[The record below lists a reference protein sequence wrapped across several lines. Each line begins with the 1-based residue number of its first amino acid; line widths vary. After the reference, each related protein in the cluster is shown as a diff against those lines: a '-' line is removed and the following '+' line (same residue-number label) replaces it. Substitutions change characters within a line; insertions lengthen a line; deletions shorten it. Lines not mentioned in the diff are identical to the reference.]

1 MPAAEGSA
9 LYSPGLTASPVGP
22 PPEIGRT
29 CPSAKWFASIS
40 TQELRVLMEPRKRAI
55 LKAVVHEF
63 TESAIPVG
71 SQALVSRY
79 FLNLS
84 SATIRNE
91 LSNLGDLGY
100 LIQPHTSSGRIPS
113 DQGYRYFVDFL
124 MDSESVTPQVGDYIT
139 EQIKNAPADGQAFVE
154 KVAMVVATVTQNAS
168 VVTAPHG
175 PRARLKHIDLVSLE
189 PDAVLL
195 ILLMEGNLLRQQ
207 VLELSRPMVQEEL
220 TKLANRI
227 LSGLSGQDREA
238 IAKRVKTLPQGPE
251 QEVLQRIHDLLD
263 QFEQG
268 AETLVVHD
276 GVRNLLKQPE
286 FSDSTRLHEVLEIL
300 EESRNLSALLRELI
314 GESDLQVVIGSENGT
329 EQLRSCTVAL
339 TTYGP
344 SGRLKGTLGVVGPTR
359 MQYAQIVG
367 RLGAVARAASERMA
381 EMST

>member
-1 MPAAEGSA
+1 
-9 LYSPGLTASPVGP
+9 
-22 PPEIGRT
+22 
-29 CPSAKWFASIS
+29 
-40 TQELRVLMEPRKRAI
+40 MEPRKRAS

-113 DQGYRYFVDFL
+113 DLGYRYFVDFL
-124 MDSESVTPQVGDYIT
+124 MESESVTSQVAEYIID
-139 EQIKNAPADGQAFVE
+139 QIRAAPADGQAFVE
-154 KVAMVVATVTQNAS
+154 RVAMVVATVTQNAS

-175 PRARLKHIDLVSLE
+175 PRARLKHLDLVSLE
-189 PDAVLL
+189 PNAVLL

-207 VLELSRPMVQEEL
+207 VLELTKPMGQEGL
-220 TKLANRI
+220 TVLANRI
-227 LSGLSGQDREA
+227 LGDLSGKDREE
-238 IAKRVKTLPQGPE
+238 IASRVTSLPEGPE
-251 QEVLQRIHDLLD
+251 REVLERIHDLLD

-286 FSDSTRLHEVLEIL
+286 FSDANRLQEVLEIL
-300 EESRNLSALLRELI
+300 EESRHLSALLRELI
-314 GESDLQVVIGSENGT
+314 GDSDLQVVIGSENGT

-344 SGRLKGTLGVVGPTR
+344 AGGLKGTLGVVGPTR

-367 RLGAVARAASERMA
+367 RLGAVARAASERMS
-381 EMST
+381 EMSA

>member
-1 MPAAEGSA
+1 
-9 LYSPGLTASPVGP
+9 
-22 PPEIGRT
+22 
-29 CPSAKWFASIS
+29 
-40 TQELRVLMEPRKRAI
+40 MEPRKSAI

-84 SATIRNE
+84 SATVRNE

-113 DQGYRYFVDFL
+113 DLGYRYFVDFL
-124 MDSESVTPQVGDYIT
+124 MDSEAVGPKVGEYIT
-139 EQIKNAPADGQAFVE
+139 EQIRMAPAEAQAFVE

-175 PRARLKHIDLVSLE
+175 PRGRVKHLDLVSLE
-189 PDAVLL
+189 PRAVLL
-195 ILLMEGNLLRQQ
+195 ILLMEGNILRQQ
-207 VLELSRPMVQEEL
+207 VLELSVGMEQESL
-220 TKLANRI
+220 SKLGARI
-227 LSGLSGQDREA
+227 LGYLAGQDREA
-238 IAKRVKTLPQGPE
+238 IASRIKNLPPGPE
-251 QEVLQRIHDLLD
+251 HDILERIHDLLD

-286 FSDSTRLHEVLEIL
+286 FSDANRLQEVLEIL
-300 EESRNLSALLRELI
+300 EESRHLSALLRNLI
-314 GESDLQVVIGSENGT
+314 GDSDLQVVIGSENGT

-367 RLGAVARAASERMA
+367 RLGAVARAASDRMA
-381 EMST
+381 EISV

>member
-1 MPAAEGSA
+1 
-9 LYSPGLTASPVGP
+9 
-22 PPEIGRT
+22 
-29 CPSAKWFASIS
+29 
-40 TQELRVLMEPRKRAI
+40 MEPRKRAI

-63 TESAIPVG
+63 TDSAVPVG

-100 LIQPHTSSGRIPS
+100 LIQPHTSAGRIPS
-113 DQGYRYFVDFL
+113 DLGYRYFVDFL
-124 MDSESVTPQVGDYIT
+124 MDSQLVSQPINDYIV
-139 EQIKNAPADGQAFVE
+139 EQIRSAPADEQAFVE

-175 PRARLKHIDLVSLE
+175 PRARLKHLDLVSLE
-189 PDAVLL
+189 PRAVLL

-207 VLELSRPMVQEEL
+207 VLEVSVPAKQEFL

-227 LSGLSGQDREA
+227 LGELSGEDREA
-238 IAKRVKTLPQGPE
+238 IAKRVEKLPEGVE
-251 QEVLQRIHDLLD
+251 RDVLSRIHTLLD

-286 FSDSTRLHEVLEIL
+286 FSEAGRLQEVLEIL

-314 GESDLQVVIGSENGT
+314 GDSDLQVVIGSENGT

-367 RLGAVARAASERMA
+367 RLGAVAKAASERMA
-381 EMST
+381 EMTV

>member
-1 MPAAEGSA
+1 MFGRLSVGLPFTTRWRSPFSDRRGESA
-9 LYSPGLTASPVGP
+9 DGFAR
-22 PPEIGRT
+22 IG
-29 CPSAKWFASIS
+29 

-113 DQGYRYFVDFL
+113 DLGYRYFVDFL
-124 MDSESVTPQVGDYIT
+124 MDSESVTTQVGDYIS
-139 EQIKNAPADGQAFVE
+139 EQIRNAPADGQAFVE

-175 PRARLKHIDLVSLE
+175 PRARLKHLDLVSLE

-207 VLELSRPMVQEEL
+207 VLALSQPMVQEGL

-227 LSGLSGQDREA
+227 LSELSGQDREA
-238 IAKRVKTLPQGPE
+238 IGKRITALPVGPE
-251 QEVLQRIHDLLD
+251 QEVLQRIHDLLE

-286 FSDSTRLHEVLEIL
+286 FSDANRLQEVLEIL
-300 EESRNLSALLRELI
+300 EESRHLSALLRELI

-344 SGRLKGTLGVVGPTR
+344 SGHLKGTLGVVGPTR

-381 EMST
+381 EMSA

>member
-1 MPAAEGSA
+1 M
-9 LYSPGLTASPVGP
+9 
-22 PPEIGRT
+22 
-29 CPSAKWFASIS
+29 
-40 TQELRVLMEPRKRAI
+40 LMEPRKRAI

-71 SQALVSRY
+71 SQVLASRY

-100 LIQPHTSSGRIPS
+100 LIQPHTSSGRIPT

-124 MDSESVTPQVGDYIT
+124 MESASVSSQVAEYIT
-139 EQIKNAPADGQAFVE
+139 EQIRTAPADGQAFVE
-154 KVAMVVATVTQNAS
+154 RVAMVVATVTQNAS

-175 PRARLKHIDLVSLE
+175 SRARLKHLDLVSLE
-189 PDAVLL
+189 PQAVLL

-207 VLELSRPMVQEEL
+207 VLTELAHRTLADRSGRDRDGSATRVTELSAGPEREVLE
-220 TKLANRI
+220 RI
-227 LSGLSGQDREA
+227 L
-238 IAKRVKTLPQGPE
+238 
-251 QEVLQRIHDLLD
+251 DLLD
-263 QFEQG
+263 KFEQG

-286 FSDSTRLHEVLEIL
+286 FSDANRLQEVLEIL
-300 EESRNLSALLRELI
+300 EESRHLSALLRELI

-359 MQYAQIVG
+359 MQYGQIVG

-381 EMST
+381 EMSA

>member
-1 MPAAEGSA
+1 
-9 LYSPGLTASPVGP
+9 
-22 PPEIGRT
+22 
-29 CPSAKWFASIS
+29 
-40 TQELRVLMEPRKRAI
+40 MEPRKKAI
-55 LKAVVHEF
+55 LKAVVQEF
-63 TESAIPVG
+63 TESAVPVG

-113 DQGYRYFVDFL
+113 DLGYRYFVDFL
-124 MDSESVTPQVGDYIT
+124 MESQSVTPQVDDYISD
-139 EQIKNAPADGQAFVE
+139 QIRNAPADSQAFVE

-175 PRARLKHIDLVSLE
+175 PRARLKHLDLVSLE
-189 PDAVLL
+189 PRVVLL
-195 ILLMEGNLLRQQ
+195 ILLVEGNLLRQQ
-207 VLELSRPMVQEEL
+207 VLELTVRMEQDGL
-220 TKLANRI
+220 TKLGNRI
-227 LSGLSGQDREA
+227 LAQLVGEDREA
-238 IAKRVKTLPQGPE
+238 VSARIRLLTVGPE
-251 QEVLQRIHDLLD
+251 QEILQRIHDLLD
-263 QFEQG
+263 QFERG

-286 FSDSTRLHEVLEIL
+286 FSDANRLQEVLEIL
-300 EESRNLSALLRELI
+300 EESRHLSALLRELI

-329 EQLRSCTVAL
+329 EQLRSCSVAL

-344 SGRLKGTLGVVGPTR
+344 AGRLPGTLGVVGPTR

-367 RLGAVARAASERMA
+367 RLGAVARAASDRMA
-381 EMST
+381 EMSA

>member
-1 MPAAEGSA
+1 
-9 LYSPGLTASPVGP
+9 
-22 PPEIGRT
+22 
-29 CPSAKWFASIS
+29 
-40 TQELRVLMEPRKRAI
+40 MEPRKQAI
-55 LKAVVHEF
+55 LKAVVQEF

-113 DQGYRYFVDFL
+113 DLGYRYFVDFL
-124 MDSESVTPQVGDYIT
+124 MDSESVTSQVADYIS
-139 EQIKNAPADGQAFVE
+139 EQIRNAPADSQAFVE

-175 PRARLKHIDLVSLE
+175 PRARLKHLDLVSLE
-189 PDAVLL
+189 PRAVLL
-195 ILLMEGNLLRQQ
+195 ILLVEGNLLRQQ
-207 VLELSRPMVQEEL
+207 VLELSVPMEQDGL
-220 TKLANRI
+220 SKLGSRI
-227 LSGLSGQDREA
+227 LSQLAGEDREA
-238 IAKRVKTLPQGPE
+238 ISARIKLLPAGPE
-251 QEVLQRIHDLLD
+251 LEILQRIHDLLD
-263 QFEQG
+263 QFEKG

-286 FSDSTRLHEVLEIL
+286 FSDSNRLQEVLEIL
-300 EESRNLSALLRELI
+300 EESRHLSALLRDLI

-367 RLGAVARAASERMA
+367 RLGAVARAASNRMA
-381 EMST
+381 EMSA